1 MLLETIK
8 DWYQNRYQNNEP
20 IVFVGLMLCFYPV
33 LTFLG
38 DYIAPILAALVIAYL
53 LDTFVNILQK
63 VTKLK
68 RIVLVYIVYNMFL
81 IALLPLIFVLLPI
94 IINQLID
101 FVKQASHILSSLKTS
116 LEELS
121 AKYPT
126 ILTEER
132 INSIVSWF
140 DNIDWKKI
148 SSNVGSFILQNT
160 ATTLPVLFSVLIY
173 LFLVPLMVFYFLK
186 DKEKMIN
193 WFKSFL
199 PEKKW
204 RFILCLE

>member
-1 MLLETIK
+1 MILKTIK

-20 IVFVGLMLCFYPV
+20 IVFVGLMLFFYLV

-53 LDTFVNILQK
+53 LDTLVNILQK
-63 VTKLK
+63 FTKLK
-68 RIVLVYIVYNMFL
+68 RIVLVYIVYILFL
-81 IALLPLIFVLLPI
+81 IALLSLIFVLLPI

-121 AKYPT
+121 IKYPT
-126 ILTEER
+126 ILTEDR

-140 DNIDWKKI
+140 DSIDWKKI

-186 DKEKMIN
+186 DKEK
-193 WFKSFL
+193 
-199 PEKKW
+199 
-204 RFILCLE
+204 